1 MALTKAHNRM
11 ITGSMVNALDYMTQA
26 QIADVTSGTGS
37 IDVAAALNAA
47 LDASFNSGNG
57 AGIFLPEGKYLIN
70 SDVNVDR
77 GMHLFGEGYGTH
89 IVGTGGGVVLNNALV
104 NSNNYAGLHD
114 LRISRTDSGTA
125 LTIDGS
131 AVDGVSRYIVEQVY
145 IIRIDGKSGTAVSIN
160 GSWNVDFFHLMVSGW
175 DVGLNIF
182 RDKLVDEASGA
193 NGIHFFGGQIE
204 GNNTGVII
212 SGALTAGFY
221 GTVLEGNSTINVDV
235 DAAKSVIFDSIYC
248 EANGTADIRIG
259 NTSAVKNCV
268 IRGGYFNT
276 PAVGGLANSIL
287 AENVEALRVETSYFA
302 RFTGA
307 PIKVGAGSTGA
318 ALDCEKDS
326 AISIPMV
333 DVTTNSADRFRYLN
347 AYPAAM
353 ESELTI
359 ASGAITPTASYHT
372 VDTEGN
378 AASDDLDTINGG
390 CRGEVLTLVAAS
402 GSRTVNVTNAGNINV
417 PTAGIALVGA
427 DKVAQFIYREA
438 TAKWELLSFQD
449 NT

>member
-77 GMHLFGEGYGTH
+77 GMHLFGEGYGTQ
-89 IVGTGGGVVLNNALV
+89 IVGTGGGIVLNNALV
-104 NSNNYAGLHD
+104 NSNTYAGLHN
-114 LRISRTDSGTA
+114 LRIYRTDNGTA

-131 AVDGVSRYIVEQVY
+131 SADGVTRYIIEQVY
-145 IIRIDGKSGTAVSIN
+145 IIRINGKSGTAVSIN

-175 DVGLNIF
+175 DIGLNIF
-182 RDKLVDEASGA
+182 RDDFSVDASGA

-212 SGALTAGFY
+212 DGAIAAGFY
-221 GTVLEGNSTINVDV
+221 GTVLEANSTINVD
-235 DAAKSVIFDSIYC
+235 AKKATSLVFDNIYT
-248 EANGTADIRIG
+248 EANGTADLRIG
-259 NTSAVKNCV
+259 GANTVQSCIV
-268 IRGGYFNT
+268 RGGYFNT
-276 PAVGGLANSIL
+276 PGVGGLTNSIL
-287 AENVEALRVETSYFA
+287 AQNAQALRIEACYFK

-307 PIKVGAGSTGA
+307 PIKVSSGVEGA
-318 ALDCEKDS
+318 AVDCEKDS
-326 AISIPMV
+326 AVSIPMV

-347 AYPAAM
+347 AFPAAV
-353 ESELTI
+353 ETELTI
-359 ASGAITPTASYHT
+359 ASGEITPTASLHL
-372 VDTEGN
+372 VDTEGD

-390 CRGEVLTLVAAS
+390 CRGEVLTLIAAS
-402 GSRTVNVTNAGNINV
+402 GARTVNVTNAGNINV
-417 PTAGIALVGA
+417 PAAGIALIGSS
-427 DKVAQFIYREA
+427 KIAQFIYREGSA
-438 TAKWELLSFQD
+438 RWELLSFQD